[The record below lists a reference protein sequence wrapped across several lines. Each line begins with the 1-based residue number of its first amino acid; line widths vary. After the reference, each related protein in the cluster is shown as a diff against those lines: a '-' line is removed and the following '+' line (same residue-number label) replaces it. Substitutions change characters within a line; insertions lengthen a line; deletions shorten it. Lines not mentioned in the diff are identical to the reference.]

1 MKKFILYSI
10 YALLM
15 IFLMIKIFSLIDL
28 FLVDKYEL
36 QLEGFSDKRSIEEAK
51 KLIPQLEAK
60 KKVTQLHILIIV
72 MFIVLYNFIF
82 LKIFPIN
89 KYK

>member
-1 MKKFILYSI
+1 
-10 YALLM
+10 M

-60 KKVTQLHILIIV
+60 KKVTQLHIFIIV